1 MFNHL
6 LENHTPVELQLE
18 KVAGEHIEALPLMIR
33 ALNDPDNC
41 PADLLPW
48 LAWAL
53 SVDHWSPDWSEEK
66 KREVCRVSRSV
77 HRHKGTIGA
86 VEKALAALGITL
98 QIIEPK
104 DREPAEFVPHQLLVH
119 AFVDPRYLYAESASD
134 SVLDD
139 ITRIIKF
146 TAPARCTFELELA
159 IEWLEEMHLIVTM
172 GAPLKIRTTEA
183 STPHDAFIESIAETH
198 TISAVVTMNRPTV
211 FRAIFAETQA

>member
-6 LENHTPVELQLE
+6 LDNHTPVELALE
-18 KVAGEHIEALPLMIR
+18 QVAGQQIEALPILVR

-53 SVDHWSPDWSEEK
+53 SVDHWSTDWSEER
-66 KREVCRVSRSV
+66 KREVCRVSRRV
-77 HRHKGTIGA
+77 HRHKGTLGA
-86 VEKALAALGITL
+86 VTAALGALDITL

-104 DREPAEFVPHQLLVH
+104 DREPAEAVPHQLLVN
-119 AFVDPRYLYAESASD
+119 AFVDPLYLQAESASA
-134 SVLDD
+134 SVLED

-146 TAPARCTFELELA
+146 TAPARCSFELELA
-159 IEWLEEMHLIVTM
+159 IEWLQEMQLIVTM
-172 GAPLKIRTTEA
+172 GIPLKIRTTEA
-183 STPHDAFIESIAETH
+183 STPHDTVVRSTTDD

-211 FRAIFAETQA
+211 FRSIFAETQA